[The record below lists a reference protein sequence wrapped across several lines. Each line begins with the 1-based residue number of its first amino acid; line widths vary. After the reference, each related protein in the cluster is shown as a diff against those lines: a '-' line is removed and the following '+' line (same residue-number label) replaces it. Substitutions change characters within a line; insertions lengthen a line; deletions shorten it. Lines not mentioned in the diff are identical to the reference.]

1 MQNTVRDYQADK
13 NKIKDFL
20 NEFEVDTTDGYKAS
34 KYVKQLRNL
43 ANREQTTLVIDIDD
57 VATVDPELADA
68 IVENSRRYI
77 QLFSQVV
84 QELLPE
90 LKDKEIENKDV
101 LDVYIEHRALMEQRI
116 HHNSDEARD
125 PMNHYPEELMRRFEL
140 YFKPPQTQKSL
151 SVRQVKSNNIGKLIS
166 VKGVVTRTT
175 EVKPMISV
183 ATYTCDV
190 CGSETYQP
198 ITSPT
203 FMPLVMCQSQDC
215 VTNKSGGRLSLQTR
229 GSKFIK
235 FQEVKIQEQTDQVPV
250 GNIPRSMTIWC
261 RGTNT
266 RLSQPGDHVAISGIF
281 LPLLRTGFRQMTQ
294 GLLSDTFLEAH
305 RIVLLNKSENE
316 EMENSE
322 LSEVELADLFAEKD
336 LYDRLALSIAPEI
349 YGHEDIKKALLLL
362 LVGGIDKSPQGMK
375 VRGNINVCLMGDPGV
390 AKSQLLSY
398 VNRLAQ
404 RSQYTTGRGS
414 SGVGLTSALIKDPIT
429 DEFVLEGGALVLAD
443 QGVCCIDEF
452 DKMTEH
458 DRTAIYEVME
468 QQTISIAKA
477 GILTSLNARTSI
489 LAAANPAYGRYN
501 PKRSIEA
508 NIQLPAALLS
518 RFDLLWIIQDKNDR
532 EIDLK
537 LARHIASV
545 HQNGCQPDV
554 EHSQNSVDMKTL
566 RRYIAT
572 CKKKQP
578 LVPEAL
584 LDYVVT
590 AYVELR
596 KQARVSKDMT
606 YTSAR
611 MLLSILR
618 LSTALARLRCDD
630 LVSKDD
636 IDESL
641 RLMES
646 SRLILKDHDNV
657 STRQINPIDQV
668 FGIVRDMVPLSGTK
682 IVRYGEAKER
692 CIAKG
697 LKPDLF
703 DNALERYE
711 EMGLWYVNQQRTTI
725 TII

>member
-1 MQNTVRDYQADK
+1 MDM
-13 NKIKDFL
+13 KIL
-20 NEFEVDTTDGYKAS
+20 
-34 KYVKQLRNL
+34 
-43 ANREQTTLVIDIDD
+43 
-57 VATVDPELADA
+57 
-68 IVENSRRYI
+68 
-77 QLFSQVV
+77 
-84 QELLPE
+84 
-90 LKDKEIENKDV
+90 
-101 LDVYIEHRALMEQRI
+101 
-116 HHNSDEARD
+116 
-125 PMNHYPEELMRRFEL
+125 
-140 YFKPPQTQKSL
+140 
-151 SVRQVKSNNIGKLIS
+151 
-166 VKGVVTRTT
+166 
-175 EVKPMISV
+175 
-183 ATYTCDV
+183 
-190 CGSETYQP
+190 
-198 ITSPT
+198 
-203 FMPLVMCQSQDC
+203 
-215 VTNKSGGRLSLQTR
+215 
-229 GSKFIK
+229 
-235 FQEVKIQEQTDQVPV
+235 
-250 GNIPRSMTIWC
+250 
-261 RGTNT
+261 
-266 RLSQPGDHVAISGIF
+266 
-281 LPLLRTGFRQMTQ
+281 
-294 GLLSDTFLEAH
+294 
-305 RIVLLNKSENE
+305 
-316 EMENSE
+316 
-322 LSEVELADLFAEKD
+322 
-336 LYDRLALSIAPEI
+336 
-349 YGHEDIKKALLLL
+349 KKALLLL

-375 VRGNINVCLMGDPGV
+375 VRGSINVCLMGDPGV

-429 DEFVLEGGALVLAD
+429 NELVLEGGALVLAD
-443 QGVCCIDEF
+443 QGICCIDEF

-545 HQNGCQPDV
+545 HQTGCQPEIDNNQ
-554 EHSQNSVDMKTL
+554 HFIDMKTL
-566 RRYIAT
+566 RRYVAT

-578 LVPEAL
+578 LVPESL

-596 KQARVSKDMT
+596 KQARVSKNMT

-618 LSTALARLRCDD
+618 LSTALSRLRCGD

-636 IDESL
+636 IDEAL

-646 SRLILKDHDNV
+646 SRLILKDHENV
-657 STRQINPIDQV
+657 PTRQINPIDQV
-668 FGIVRDMVPLSGTK
+668 FAIVRDMVPSSGAK
-682 IVRYGEAKER
+682 IVRYAEAKER
-692 CIAKG
+692 CVAKG
-697 LKPDLF
+697 LKPDTF
-703 DNALERYE
+703 DSALERYE

-725 TII
+725 TIV

>member
-20 NEFEVDTTDGYKAS
+20 NEFEIDTADGYKAS
-34 KYVKQLRNL
+34 KYAKQLRNL
-43 ANREQTTLVIDIDD
+43 ANREQTTLVVDIDD
-57 VATVDPELADA
+57 IALVDPELAEA
-68 IVENSRRYI
+68 ITENCRRYT
-77 QLFSQVV
+77 QLFSQVI
-84 QELLPE
+84 QEMLPE
-90 LKDKEIENKDV
+90 LKDKEVQNKDV
-101 LDVYIEHRALMEQRI
+101 LDVYIEHRTLMEQRM
-116 HHNSDEARD
+116 HNNTEESRD
-125 PMNHYPEELMRRFEL
+125 PMNRYPEELMRRFEL
-140 YFKPPQTQKSL
+140 YFKSSSTQKHL
-151 SVRQVKSNNIGKLIS
+151 SVRQVKAHQIGKLIS
-166 VKGVVTRTT
+166 VKGVVTRAT
-175 EVKPMISV
+175 EVKPMINV
-183 ATYTCDV
+183 ATYTCDI
-190 CGSETYQP
+190 CGAETYQP

-203 FMPLVMCQSQDC
+203 FMPLVMCPSQDC

-235 FQEVKIQEQTDQVPV
+235 FQEIKIQEHTDQVPV

-266 RLSQPGDHVAISGIF
+266 RICQPGDNVAITGIF

-305 RIVLLNKSENE
+305 RIILLNKSEDE
-316 EMENSE
+316 EIENKE
-322 LSEVELADLFAEKD
+322 LNEVELADLFADKD
-336 LYDRLALSIAPEI
+336 LYDRLAMSIAPEI

-375 VRGNINVCLMGDPGV
+375 VRGNINICLMGDPGV

-414 SGVGLTSALIKDPIT
+414 SGVGLTSALIKDPVT
-429 DEFVLEGGALVLAD
+429 NELVLEGGALVLAD
-443 QGVCCIDEF
+443 QGICCIDEF

-501 PKRSIEA
+501 PKRSVEA

-545 HQNGCQPDV
+545 HQTGCQPELDNL
-554 EHSQNSVDMKTL
+554 HQYIDMKTL

-572 CKKKQP
+572 CKKKLP
-578 LVPEAL
+578 LVPESL

-618 LSTALARLRCDD
+618 LSTALARLRCGD

-636 IDESL
+636 IDEAL

-646 SRLILKDHDNV
+646 SRLLLKDHDNV
-657 STRQINPIDQV
+657 PTRQINPIDQV
-668 FGIVRDMVPLSGTK
+668 FSIVRDMVPSTGVKL
-682 IVRYGEAKER
+682 VRYAEARER
-692 CIAKG
+692 CVAKG
-697 LKPDLF
+697 LKPDTF
-703 DNALERYE
+703 DVALERYE
-711 EMGLWYVNQQRTTI
+711 EMGLWHVNQQRTTI
-725 TII
+725 TIV